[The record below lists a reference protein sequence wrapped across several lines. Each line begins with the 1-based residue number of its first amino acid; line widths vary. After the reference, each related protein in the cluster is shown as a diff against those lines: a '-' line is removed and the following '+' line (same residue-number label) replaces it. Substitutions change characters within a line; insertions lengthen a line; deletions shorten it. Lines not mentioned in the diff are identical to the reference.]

1 METKLRFISFIIKR
15 KQCIPPLDC
24 RLPSV
29 GWVLVLL
36 CHLRNSN
43 ELLDLSAANRIFHSR
58 FLFKCLKRRK
68 KTAHAHFTSMFWRM
82 SCTWASLEVILASCY
97 SELPPALTFYKTIF
111 IFPTTQKQTK
121 KISVMFDLCH
131 VTNKVTQEFCHSS
144 LTTNIITKCQTLKGK
159 FLNKMHYSAAD
170 DILHVWKLSRHTAF
184 LRHLPW

>member
-15 KQCIPPLDC
+15 KRRISPLDC
-24 RLPSV
+24 RLPSA

-36 CHLRNSN
+36 RHLRNSN
-43 ELLDLSAANRIFHSR
+43 ELLDLSAANKIFHSV
-58 FLFKCLKRRK
+58 FLFKCLKRK
-68 KTAHAHFTSMFWRM
+68 KQNKTAHAHFTSMFWRTN
-82 SCTWASLEVILASCY
+82 CTWASLEVILASCY

-111 IFPTTQKQTK
+111 IFPTTQKQK
-121 KISVMFDLCH
+121 NISVMFDLCH

-144 LTTNIITKCQTLKGK
+144 LTINITKCQTLKGK

-184 LRHLPW
+184 LQHLRW